1 MSENSGYAA
10 YVMFQSLKLHF
21 SSKSYD
27 YFKYHGK
34 TNTTKDSFEKRK
46 DKYTF
51 YKISRKYTLEDMK
64 DFYVSNLITGDIGW
78 VGDMIGPVGEENYRK
93 WQKRNQSLTYQF
105 ESDIMYLFDNHKNFL
120 KSSNGEYPQLLTEL
134 MQNSITL
141 ETVVILNKFMNF
153 LPTWKNKISDDIIWP
168 KWNMLILKYTPFV
181 VYNDIKCKNLLITKI
196 DEYVKT

>member
-64 DFYVSNLITGDIGW
+64 DFYVSRS
-78 VGDMIGPVGEENYRK
+78 EEHTSEL
-93 WQKRNQSLTYQF
+93 QS
-105 ESDIMYLFDNHKNFL
+105 H
-120 KSSNGEYPQLLTEL
+120 
-134 MQNSITL
+134 
-141 ETVVILNKFMNF
+141 
-153 LPTWKNKISDDIIWP
+153 
-168 KWNMLILKYTPFV
+168 
-181 VYNDIKCKNLLITKI
+181 
-196 DEYVKT
+196 